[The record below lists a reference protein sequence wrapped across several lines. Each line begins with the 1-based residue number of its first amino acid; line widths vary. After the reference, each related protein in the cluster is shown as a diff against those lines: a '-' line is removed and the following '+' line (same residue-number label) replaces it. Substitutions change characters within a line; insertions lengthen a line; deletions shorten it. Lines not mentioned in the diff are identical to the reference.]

1 MDTYKKR
8 DSTSESE
15 NLTNQLPSLFR
26 QVNVRGSV
34 DSFHDEYWFWNDVWF
49 ACHISSEAVVKVWEY
64 NYLKKS

>member
-15 NLTNQLPSLFR
+15 NLTNQLPSLFC

-34 DSFHDEYWFWNDVWF
+34 DSFHDEYGFEMMYGLYVTL
-49 ACHISSEAVVKVWEY
+49 VQRQ
-64 NYLKKS
+64 